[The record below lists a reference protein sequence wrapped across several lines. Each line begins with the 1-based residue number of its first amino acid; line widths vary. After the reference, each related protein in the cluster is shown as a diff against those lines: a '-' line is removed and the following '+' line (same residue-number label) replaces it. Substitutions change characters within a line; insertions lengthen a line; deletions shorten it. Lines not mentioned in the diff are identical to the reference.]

1 VAKDLFV
8 GGGDIIT
15 DETTFNLLNAT
26 VTTLNVGGAAT
37 ALNRGATTGT
47 AELRNATV
55 YLPNATNVAVG
66 QSSITFA
73 NTVATTVNA
82 FGAASTLNF
91 AAAGS
96 STAFRGDVT
105 TVGNTNVQATTA
117 ATNSLTGALVV
128 AGGAGIAGSLFVGVG
143 TNTPTANITA
153 TTASSAYNSGALIV
167 SGGTGIAGDVNVKGN
182 VTLNSESG
190 ASTFTVKG
198 STASTLIYADAT
210 TNTVKIGGSNTTP
223 ISGATLTITGTD
235 AFIVPVG
242 TTAQRP
248 GVSGNTDVK
257 GMVRYNDTL
266 NTLEFFNGTRWLGS
280 TTEFT
285 VIAGDLFLGDGNT
298 SAFTMAN
305 TATTSSTIVAIN
317 GVVQIPG
324 VSYSVSGTTLTMTQT
339 PAVGDEIDVRR
350 LTTTFSVDEIGYGFN
365 LWGADASGAY
375 VQTGSGSGV
384 RRLSI
389 ATNGTATFANDV
401 VINGNLW
408 VKGDT
413 TGNIQIGTDSADS
426 VVFNADINSGLIPNA
441 DATFNLGSASQRWNA
456 LYTSKIVHDQAATSV
471 TSTSATTI
479 DTFATSAYTS
489 AKYVVQVKDGSNVQV
504 AEVLLIQNGTDA
516 YVTTYGVVA
525 SGAEMGTFSAT
536 VTAGNV
542 TLKYTSAS
550 STNSSVKVQAT
561 YIV

>member
-1 VAKDLFV
+1 
-8 GGGDIIT
+8 
-15 DETTFNLLNAT
+15 
-26 VTTLNVGGAAT
+26 
-37 ALNRGATTGT
+37 
-47 AELRNATV
+47 
-55 YLPNATNVAVG
+55 
-66 QSSITFA
+66 
-73 NTVATTVNA
+73 
-82 FGAASTLNF
+82 
-91 AAAGS
+91 
-96 STAFRGDVT
+96 
-105 TVGNTNVQATTA
+105 
-117 ATNSLTGALVV
+117 
-128 AGGAGIAGSLFVGVG
+128 
-143 TNTPTANITA
+143 
-153 TTASSAYNSGALIV
+153 
-167 SGGTGIAGDVNVKGN
+167 
-182 VTLNSESG
+182 
-190 ASTFTVKG
+190 
-198 STASTLIYADAT
+198 
-210 TNTVKIGGSNTTP
+210 
-223 ISGATLTITGTD
+223 
-235 AFIVPVG
+235 
-242 TTAQRP
+242 
-248 GVSGNTDVK
+248 
-257 GMVRYNDTL
+257 
-266 NTLEFFNGTRWLGS
+266 
-280 TTEFT
+280 
-285 VIAGDLFLGDGNT
+285 
-298 SAFTMAN
+298 
-305 TATTSSTIVAIN
+305 
-317 GVVQIPG
+317 
-324 VSYSVSGTTLTMTQT
+324 MTQT

-441 DATFNLGSASQRWNA
+441 DATFNLGSAAQRWNA

-504 AEVLLIQNGTDA
+504 AEVLLVQNGTDA

-525 SGAEMGTFSAT
+525 SGTEMGTFSAT
-536 VTAGNV
+536 VAAGNV